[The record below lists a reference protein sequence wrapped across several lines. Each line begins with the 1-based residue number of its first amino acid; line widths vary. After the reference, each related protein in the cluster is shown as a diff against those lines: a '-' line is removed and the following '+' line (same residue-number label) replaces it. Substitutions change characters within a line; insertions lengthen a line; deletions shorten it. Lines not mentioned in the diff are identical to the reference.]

1 MAPSVARVWRD
12 VREIQDIV
20 ARPAE
25 GRVGTDFLL
34 APVIDW
40 NAPVCPDALLNPP
53 RSVEPSWSFRHG
65 IRPEVGRRERQLQ

>member
-25 GRVGTDFLL
+25 GRVGTDFLR
-34 APVIDW
+34 APVI
-40 NAPVCPDALLNPP
+40 
-53 RSVEPSWSFRHG
+53 H
-65 IRPEVGRRERQLQ
+65 